1 MIVSIYNEN
10 LRLSCK
16 TAKMKLF
23 TTQLLL
29 RYNFTSTFDLVVQRI
44 LRDAAYGTT
53 LSEINI
59 CKSVT
64 QHFSDIGQSAE
75 VHDVTYENAQARERT
90 QVLMDK
96 TNQISGIVIG
106 TGGSL

>member
-1 MIVSIYNEN
+1 
-10 LRLSCK
+10 
-16 TAKMKLF
+16 MKLF

-29 RYNFTSTFDLVVQRI
+29 RYNFTSTVDLVVQRI